1 MFHNVSK
8 DVLRDRCR
16 TFARF
21 LADDFHVYH
30 VSWQA
35 QHCGGVNF
43 CFPWHFVRVSA
54 IAICL
59 VFSANR
65 IVRAASSGVNVQLA

>member
-8 DVLRDRCR
+8 DVLRDRCS

-30 VSWQA
+30 VSWHA
-35 QHCGGVNF
+35 QLFGGVNF
-43 CFPWHFVRVSA
+43 CFPWQAQDFVRVSA

-65 IVRAASSGVNVQLA
+65 IVRAA